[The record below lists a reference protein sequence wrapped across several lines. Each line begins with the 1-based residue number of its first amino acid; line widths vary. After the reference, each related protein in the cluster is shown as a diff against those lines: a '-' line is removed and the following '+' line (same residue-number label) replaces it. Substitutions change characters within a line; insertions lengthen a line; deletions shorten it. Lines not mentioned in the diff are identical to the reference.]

1 MGRAKHPPHP
11 GEVLRGYL
19 GGMSVAGAAKHLGVT
34 RAALSRILNGHA
46 GISAQMALRLSDLLF
61 VSTYQGY
68 EHPWDAASLEIYSHL
83 LGSWMG
89 WDSARQA
96 REIMLVLEAVK
107 VPGVTH

>member
-46 GISAQMALRLSDLLF
+46 GISAQMALRLSDALATGPEL
-61 VSTYQGY
+61 
-68 EHPWDAASLEIYSHL
+68 
-83 LGSWMG
+83 WMG
-89 WDSARQA
+89 MQLQYDLWQA
-96 REIMLVLEAVK
+96 SQGEREKIPRLATGK
-107 VPGVTH
+107 R